1 MNTYIMNMATPIYAI
16 LMGKLNMPVP
26 RADAIMANI
35 AAFNEVFFTTFY
47 YALSKLSSV
56 LLILS

>member
-1 MNTYIMNMATPIYAI
+1 MATPIYAI